1 VKRLESSNLY
11 SILDA
16 VGMAVIVLEV
26 GDDGI
31 PRYVAMNQRSRDAT
45 KLSEEDWFG
54 KTALEIFGGTTGEHA
69 LALHLGVVRSEQ
81 ETTYEIHLPSVHNT
95 LHIRTTMTPVF
106 DAAGKLTH
114 LVGSSADIT
123 SERERDAALEL
134 TKIAKEKAEDASQA
148 KERFLAEMSHEIRTP
163 MNGILGLC
171 ELLKETKLDDEQTLF
186 ANTILSSTTA
196 LLEMIN
202 EVLDFAKIK
211 ANKVSLHYEPFVL
224 RDLIDEIRVLL
235 SAKTSYKGLGFF
247 VNYPETVPAVFIGDA
262 SKIRQ
267 VLLNLIGNAIKFT
280 EEGHI
285 SLTVDYDLR
294 ASMGS
299 LRFEVSDTGCGIEES
314 KLVTIFSAF
323 EQAKGTP
330 KAQAEGTGLGL
341 AISQALVE
349 RMGGEIAVKS
359 APGQGSRFTVW
370 LDLAPQPELGRAL
383 ETGEQVAAQN
393 QPARGTSGA
402 ATVAET
408 KTLERLRGMRVL
420 VAEDNRTNQL
430 VVDKMLQKFG
440 AEVCFAENGAVTYE
454 AYVGAEFDLIL
465 MDLSMPVM
473 GGIEA
478 ARRIRQHETE
488 TGRATC
494 KIVALTANAQKSDAK
509 ACYEAG
515 MNGFLTKPFRK
526 HELLAC
532 LNALD

>member
-1 VKRLESSNLY
+1 MKRLEPSNLY

-235 SAKTSYKGLGFF
+235 SAKTSYKGLGF
-247 VNYPETVPAVFIGDA
+247 
-262 SKIRQ
+262 
-267 VLLNLIGNAIKFT
+267 L
-280 EEGHI
+280 
-285 SLTVDYDLR
+285 
-294 ASMGS
+294 
-299 LRFEVSDTGCGIEES
+299 
-314 KLVTIFSAF
+314 
-323 EQAKGTP
+323 
-330 KAQAEGTGLGL
+330 
-341 AISQALVE
+341 
-349 RMGGEIAVKS
+349 
-359 APGQGSRFTVW
+359 
-370 LDLAPQPELGRAL
+370 
-383 ETGEQVAAQN
+383 
-393 QPARGTSGA
+393 
-402 ATVAET
+402 
-408 KTLERLRGMRVL
+408 
-420 VAEDNRTNQL
+420 
-430 VVDKMLQKFG
+430 
-440 AEVCFAENGAVTYE
+440 
-454 AYVGAEFDLIL
+454 
-465 MDLSMPVM
+465 
-473 GGIEA
+473 
-478 ARRIRQHETE
+478 
-488 TGRATC
+488 
-494 KIVALTANAQKSDAK
+494 
-509 ACYEAG
+509 
-515 MNGFLTKPFRK
+515 
-526 HELLAC
+526 
-532 LNALD
+532 